1 MTVAEDAKALAELGL
16 WVFPVNVRPDP
27 DRPWKTTKKP
37 ATPGGVNDAI
47 NDPYAALDWFEKHPR
62 ARIGIDV
69 GRSGLVAADFDT
81 IFTDT
86 GERVGHGLDNF
97 EKEWLDLPSTFKF
110 DSVSDNGGFQ
120 MLYAAPK
127 DVPLGPKSNY
137 RGIVGVDRR
146 GGVSYSVWNGP
157 IPESREVFT
166 PAPEWLLD
174 PRTTRSVSETF
185 EGTVKDWYD
194 TLEPGA
200 PNALVRKAMERVN
213 QKFSDLGNDFSHGD
227 VTEFQYEAVRLGSE
241 GNAGVPELL
250 ELIEEKFLSRTGAH
264 SRPEDEWA
272 AEFNEALESGI
283 RKAGEAIELRKTLP
297 AYNLATIPDTVPDS
311 LVSGEGGTPRDVT
324 SLIRTL
330 ARTDMDGLQALS
342 TVWNAPKTRDVAR
355 DWGLEFVHKRITE
368 EKSRVETPSQVIP
381 VSDTPEVAKS
391 KQETVTLLTDKE
403 RERADE
409 QVTFLDRYREN
420 VLESMGFVKDEYTNP
435 LSWTILSMA
444 IGRSV
449 VIPINS
455 GLGTNLWFTVLG
467 YSGTGKAQPLH
478 SKVLTP
484 AGFKEMGDMQVGD
497 EVVVPSGGTALVS
510 GVFPQGV
517 RPVYNVTFR
526 DGRVVEADED
536 HLWTVEYGAGNK
548 RTRTTAELKND
559 LTTGTEGRAKWYV
572 RNVEAADLGTWTS
585 SIDPYSLGVLT
596 GDGGL
601 SGHSVLVTTAD
612 EEILNHLRGEVPEGL
627 RVVRADD
634 KYTYRISGS
643 VPNHPNAWLNEIRR
657 LGLNTLSVDKALPE
671 SIKNVSAADRLAL
684 LQGIMDTDGTPAKNG
699 NSGDFLSGSAT
710 LADDVAWLVRS
721 LGGRATVSE
730 KRVQLDS
737 WDTPRTYYRA
747 YVSLPSHLELF
758 RLERHTSK
766 KNHQGKYNADKLAIT
781 SIEFKGY
788 EPTQCIMVD
797 HPDHEYVTDHFTR
810 THNTSQ
816 FEFAQEILDGLLRGH
831 ETYWGTGI
839 GSPEG
844 IIESLVQR
852 DGLPSA
858 LFEDEGAAWY
868 KDLATKDWMRSLS
881 NQMAKWYN
889 GRATAPQKVRLKEL
903 RGKVSDISFNYF
915 TISTPDETLR
925 VIDSEMFAS
934 GFMARVA
941 WVYGPEPVEDDER
954 FTTSRTDLN
963 DMGKA
968 IQVSQLT
975 YEMSLFRRSFP
986 GDQRVQVY
994 ASEPVKKR
1002 LDKAWRDMQRK
1013 GKKHPKFAEIIEPSV
1028 QRLRETLW
1036 KCGAILASYRGS
1048 DEIDMDDALV
1058 ALKNVEVWFSTLFQV
1073 SEEVSGAYLRDARQM
1088 SDHIRKQGGRIGRRA
1103 LVKAFGHLI
1112 TRSQAELA
1120 DRINYLVDS
1129 GQLRAVSDN
1138 GQSYYELVE

>member
-1 MTVAEDAKALAELGL
+1 MSEHDKAVKLATLGL
-16 WVFPVNVRPDP
+16 PVFKVRLGEDGTKTPLSENGHLDATLDP
-27 DRPWKTTKKP
+27 GMVSDLFTESKNSRV
-37 ATPGGVNDAI
+37 GV
-47 NDPYAALDWFEKHPR
+47 YVGAANLVVLD
-62 ARIGIDV
+62 IDV
-69 GRSGLVAADFDT
+69 KNGVDGWNSL
-81 IFTDT
+81 
-86 GERVGHGLDNF
+86 ER
-97 EKEWLDLPSTFKF
+97 EWLFPTETFSYDTPS
-110 DSVSDNGGFQ
+110 GGRH
-120 MLYAAPK
+120 MVYAVPEGFEGHLAPSAK
-127 DVPLGPKSNY
+127 Y
-137 RGIVGVDRR
+137 RGMPGVDVRA
-146 GGVSYSVWNGP
+146 GSSWVLWNGP
-157 IPESREVFT
+157 APASVSEFSE
-166 PAPEWLLD
+166 APEWLLD
-174 PRTTRSVSETF
+174 AKSTHTSVEQF
-185 EGTVKDWYD
+185 EGTVREWYE
-194 TLEPGA
+194 TLEPGT
-200 PNALVRKAMERVN
+200 PNTPVTRAISRVS
-213 QKFSDLGNDFSHGD
+213 SDMSHSD
-227 VTEFQYEAVRLGSE
+227 MVASTYEAIRLGAE
-241 GNAGVPELL
+241 GNPGVPELIEVL
-250 ELIEEKFLSRTGAH
+250 EDAWFSRDPSGHTTPEEKW
-264 SRPEDEWA
+264 EWK
-272 AEFNEALESGI
+272 FNEALESGI
-283 RKAGEAIELRKTLP
+283 RRAGEAIELRKTLP

-311 LVSGEGGTPRDVT
+311 MVSGEGGTPQDVT

-766 KNHQGKYNADKLAIT
+766 KNRQGKYNADKLAIT

>member
-1 MTVAEDAKALAELGL
+1 MTTAQTAFDLASGGFH
-16 WVFPVNVRPDP
+16 VFPLRADG
-27 DRPWKTTKKP
+27 TP
-37 ATPGGVNDAI
+37 ATKNGFKDAT
-47 NDPYAALDWFEKHPR
+47 NDPYAVQDAFEKR
-62 ARIGIDV
+62 DNYLIGIATGPSNLIVLDIDYKESPDGTV
-69 GRSGLVAADFDT
+69 KDGFTT
-81 IFTDT
+81 I
-86 GERVGHGLDNF
+86 ER
-97 EKEWLDLPSTFKF
+97 EWLDVPESFAYTSK
-110 DSVSDNGGFQ
+110 GGKGRHIW
-120 MLYAAPK
+120 YR
-127 DVPLGPKSNY
+127 VPDEQEYGRSMTY
-137 RGIVGVDRR
+137 RGLAGVDRAS
-146 GGVSYSVWNGP
+146 GDGYVVFNGDTVP
-157 IPESREVFT
+157 KYDDLTV
-166 PAPEWLLD
+166 APEWLCD
-174 PRTTRSVSETF
+174 VKKTQRVSETF
-185 EGTVKDWYD
+185 KGTVKEWFE

-227 VTEFQYEAVRLGSE
+227 IVEFQYEAVRLGAE
-241 GNAGVPELL
+241 GNSGVPELL
-250 ELIEEKFLSRTGAH
+250 ELLEEKFASRTGAH

-283 RKAGEAIELRKTLP
+283 RRAGDAIELRKTLP

-311 LVSGEGGTPRDVT
+311 MVSGEGGTPQDVT

-330 ARTDMDGLQALS
+330 ARTDMDDLQALS

-403 RERADE
+403 RERADG
-409 QVTFLDRYREN
+409 QTTFLDRYREN

-467 YSGTGKAQPLH
+467 YSGTGK
-478 SKVLTP
+478 
-484 AGFKEMGDMQVGD
+484 
-497 EVVVPSGGTALVS
+497 
-510 GVFPQGV
+510 
-517 RPVYNVTFR
+517 
-526 DGRVVEADED
+526 
-536 HLWTVEYGAGNK
+536 
-548 RTRTTAELKND
+548 
-559 LTTGTEGRAKWYV
+559 
-572 RNVEAADLGTWTS
+572 
-585 SIDPYSLGVLT
+585 
-596 GDGGL
+596 
-601 SGHSVLVTTAD
+601 
-612 EEILNHLRGEVPEGL
+612 
-627 RVVRADD
+627 
-634 KYTYRISGS
+634 
-643 VPNHPNAWLNEIRR
+643 
-657 LGLNTLSVDKALPE
+657 
-671 SIKNVSAADRLAL
+671 
-684 LQGIMDTDGTPAKNG
+684 
-699 NSGDFLSGSAT
+699 
-710 LADDVAWLVRS
+710 
-721 LGGRATVSE
+721 
-730 KRVQLDS
+730 
-737 WDTPRTYYRA
+737 
-747 YVSLPSHLELF
+747 
-758 RLERHTSK
+758 
-766 KNHQGKYNADKLAIT
+766 
-781 SIEFKGY
+781 
-788 EPTQCIMVD
+788 
-797 HPDHEYVTDHFTR
+797 
-810 THNTSQ
+810 TSQ

-963 DMGKA
+963 DQGKA